1 VTTCKVVAATSP
13 AEPAIE
19 ARRHSGPGPSRS
31 YAQLAMAPPAYL
43 SCINCNAPRQ
53 ARVSDHSFTC
63 SNCHKHY
70 EAIRCG
76 MCHGAYLTDKPAWS
90 TSRCALCGHVEKSR
104 YSAEAT
110 LEEIKD
116 LAVSRNPLES
126 ERPPGAK
133 SPSLAARL
141 AERDGQ
147 LGRVGRR
154 SWPIGVALVYVAMGL
169 LYCFRWDSV
178 VLHIPSCWVWPND
191 LWGSYRASSNLA
203 HGHLGSIYTFGFLEF
218 PGILVALAPFG
229 ALSGVLHSSFLQ
241 IATASRLAP
250 AYPQSF
256 VGPGLVASPVY
267 HSSAGYFVVHPQWL
281 ILVAPYALILSSTAL
296 FAFDAL
302 AERFGISRPRRAVLC
317 IAEAV
322 LLWNMTVRWG
332 HPEDAVAVALAT
344 YALIFALDG
353 RFVGA
358 GWLLG
363 AALVFQPLVLL
374 MIPPLLAFAGRKN
387 ALGMA
392 VRSVLPAGVLIA
404 APLIA
409 NFRAT
414 VHALVDQPS
423 SPSLNH
429 ATPWTALSPSAGGG
443 LVAAGPIR
451 IFGLVVAIGVGIWIY
466 RRSVTR
472 PEVIVWSCALGLA
485 LRPYTESVMT
495 AYYPWAALA
504 VGLVVAAKYGRRLS
518 IAVVVAI
525 ATTVLA
531 EQHLGWLPWWT
542 IQMAGV
548 SVLLLVAVPP
558 RPLALAAGMV
568 ETRTA
573 STATGPPPP
582 SQHQSG
588 SGGTK
593 RRGSSPAA
601 SK

>member
-1 VTTCKVVAATSP
+1 MP
-13 AEPAIE
+13 
-19 ARRHSGPGPSRS
+19 PS
-31 YAQLAMAPPAYL
+31 AYL
-43 SCINCNAPRQ
+43 SCINCNTPRQ
-53 ARVSDHSFTC
+53 VRTSDHSFTC
-63 SNCHKHY
+63 SKCHKQY

-76 MCHGAYLTDKPAWS
+76 KCHRAYLTDKPAWS
-90 TSRCALCGHVEKSR
+90 SSRCSLCGHVEKGR
-104 YSAEAT
+104 YSANAT
-110 LEEIKD
+110 LEEIKG
-116 LAVSRNPLES
+116 LATARNPPRS
-126 ERPPGAK
+126 DPPPPDK
-133 SPSLAARL
+133 LPSLTVYL
-141 AERDGQ
+141 AERGGL

-154 SWPIGVALVYVAMGL
+154 SWPIGVAIFYVALGL

-191 LWGSYRASSNLA
+191 LWGSYRASSNMA
-203 HGHLGSIYTFGFLEF
+203 HGHFGSIYTFGFLEF

-229 ALSGVLHSSFLQ
+229 ALSGVLHTSFLQ
-241 IATASRLAP
+241 IATANRLPP

-256 VGPGLVASPVY
+256 VGPGLVGSPVY

-281 ILVAPYALILSSTAL
+281 LLVAPYALILSSIAL

-302 AERFGISRPRRAVLC
+302 AERLQISRPRRAVLC
-317 IAEAV
+317 VAEAV

-332 HPEDAVAVALAT
+332 HPEDAVAIALAV

-358 GWLLG
+358 GWLIG
-363 AALVFQPLVLL
+363 AALAFQPLVLL
-374 MIPPLLAFAGRKN
+374 MLPPLLAFAGRRN
-387 ALGMA
+387 VLGMA
-392 VRSVLPAGVLIA
+392 IRSVLPAGVLIA

-429 ATPWTALSPSAGGG
+429 ATPWTALSPNVGGG

-451 IFGLVVAIGVGIWIY
+451 ILGLVLAGGIGIWIY

-472 PEVIVWSCALGLA
+472 PGLIVWSCALGLA

-504 VGLVVAAKYGRRLS
+504 VGLVVAAQFGRRFGV
-518 IAVVVAI
+518 AVVVAI

-542 IQMAGV
+542 IQIAGV
-548 SVLLLVAVPP
+548 TGLIFVAAPP
-558 RPLALAAGMV
+558 KPLALAPGMV
-568 ETRTA
+568 GPEPPD
-573 STATGPPPP
+573 TATAPL
-582 SQHQSG
+582 
-588 SGGTK
+588 
-593 RRGSSPAA
+593 RSSR
-601 SK
+601 